1 MMYTSFLTSSEDDFR
16 RGQQQHFY
24 PRTLSGQQPVSDEE
38 SQWESTEG
46 FSRRRV
52 EVGTPSYLLSIQ
64 EEEDTSFYDSHAG
77 ESESFVGGQQGRRR
91 KPNVHPKGILR
102 VSNM

>member
-1 MMYTSFLTSSEDDFR
+1 
-16 RGQQQHFY
+16 
-24 PRTLSGQQPVSDEE
+24 
-38 SQWESTEG
+38 
-46 FSRRRV
+46 
-52 EVGTPSYLLSIQ
+52 VGTPSYLLSIQ